1 MKTERNRN
9 HIQEWPR
16 KRPKTTE
23 NDRKNGSFG
32 CAAKNEFFDFSTKF
46 HSNSSIFRE
55 NSVFFAKNSYICRCF
70 NILRYGRKNRATHQ
84 ASWKKQYKT
93 MAMPLYPRHHHS
105 NHHNMFSQRKYNKP
119 NNADIRV
126 IKKPYLVHLALL
138 LCNALSCISSSLFLS
153 WAEELPSIDQSE
165 PTFSRLSYSCRYRTP
180 LGVIRHMLKDSSM

>member
-46 HSNSSIFRE
+46 HSNSLIFT
-55 NSVFFAKNSYICRCF
+55 KNYYICSCF